1 MKIQEEK
8 VCVEP
13 CVEVDSITGS
23 QNNCAIRLLENQ
35 AILLNEL
42 IKPISR
48 LTSELSVDTQISIN
62 LDGPLTGVLLKD
74 RDVFLK
80 KLESNNDVLGQLIKI
95 LNNSI

>member
-13 CVEVDSITGS
+13 CVDNSSTTAL
-23 QNNCAIRLLENQ
+23 QNNYAITLLENQ

-42 IKPISR
+42 INPIAR
-48 LTSELSVDTQISIN
+48 LTSELSVDTKISIS

-74 RDVFLK
+74 RDIFLK
-80 KLESNNDVLGQLIKI
+80 KLESNNDALGQLIKI

>member
-1 MKIQEEK
+1 MKIQEGK
-8 VCVEP
+8 ACVEP
-13 CVEVDSITGS
+13 CVDNSSTTAL
-23 QNNCAIRLLENQ
+23 QNNYAITLLESQ

-42 IKPISR
+42 INPIAR
-48 LTSELSVDTQISIN
+48 LTSELSVDTKIPIS

>member
-13 CVEVDSITGS
+13 YVDNSSTTAL
-23 QNNCAIRLLENQ
+23 QNNYAINLLENQ

-42 IKPISR
+42 INPIAR
-48 LTSELSVDTQISIN
+48 LTSELSVDTKISIS
-62 LDGPLTGVLLKD
+62 LDGQLTGVLLKD